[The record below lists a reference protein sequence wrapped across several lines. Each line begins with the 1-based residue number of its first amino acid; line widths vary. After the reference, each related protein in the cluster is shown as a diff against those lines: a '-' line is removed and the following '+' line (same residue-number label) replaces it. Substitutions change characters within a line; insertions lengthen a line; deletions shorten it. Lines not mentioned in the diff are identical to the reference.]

1 MSPNN
6 MPPGLQQI
14 DKELTEIL
22 AEIRQLRTDMKSAS
36 ASDIQN
42 LQQDP
47 QVAQARKELAEAA
60 QAVQESLKRLD
71 SDT

>member
-6 MPPGLQQI
+6 MPPDLQQI

>member
-6 MPPGLQQI
+6 MPPDLQQI

-22 AEIRQLRTDMKSAS
+22 AEIRQLRADMKSAS

-47 QVAQARKELAEAA
+47 QVARARAELAESA
-60 QAVQESLKRLD
+60 QAVQESLKRLN